1 MKTAVSIPDA
11 VFRRADQFALLARRS
26 RSAVYAAALAE
37 YLARHEPDAVTEAM
51 NRVVDLVDDDA
62 TREFVGAAARRIL
75 QRTDW

>member
-1 MKTAVSIPDA
+1 M
-11 VFRRADQFALLARRS
+11 
-26 RSAVYAAALAE
+26 YAAALAE